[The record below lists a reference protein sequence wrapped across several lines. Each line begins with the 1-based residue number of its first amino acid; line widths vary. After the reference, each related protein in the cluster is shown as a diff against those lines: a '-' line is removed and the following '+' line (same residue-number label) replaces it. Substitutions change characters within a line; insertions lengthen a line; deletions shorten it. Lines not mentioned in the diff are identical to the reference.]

1 MGSRRCEEEARATTE
16 GLSAAGPCSW
26 AQAARSRAQQGD
38 QEPGFGLVWNL
49 QGAARYRLS
58 LRWKQSWGERPMA
71 AQRPKGVAPG
81 GLERRGNKTVPA
93 REQWAKW
100 PGSNT
105 LPGRRWPSQQL
116 WADSGHGP
124 KGASGLGP
132 MPAKANSHTC
142 GSKPKGQ
149 RAGRWEE
156 GLARRCPITT
166 WESVP
171 PPEGSTCLTLESSQ
185 LQVPFP

>member
-1 MGSRRCEEEARATTE
+1 MRKRPGPLWRGCPRLDPAPGPREQGA
-16 GLSAAGPCSW
+16 GLSRGTKSLALGWSGICRE
-26 AQAARSRAQQGD
+26 QH
-38 QEPGFGLVWNL
+38 VT
-49 QGAARYRLS
+49 RLR
-58 LRWKQSWGERPMA
+58 LRWKQPWGE
-71 AQRPKGVAPG
+71 RPKGVAPG

-93 REQWAKW
+93 REPWAKW

-116 WADSGHGP
+116 WADLGHGP
-124 KGASGLGP
+124 KGASGLSP
-132 MPAKANSHTC
+132 LPAKAKGHTC

-149 RAGRWEE
+149 RPGRWKE
-156 GLARRCPITT
+156 GLARKCPITT

-171 PPEGSTCLTLESSQ
+171 PLEGSTCLTLESSQ